1 VNPFA
6 DQAAFMQACGQTID
20 QFNPRQANL
29 YAELI
34 REEHEEFK
42 DAMAEYE
49 KADAVIDLIVVLIG
63 YGLSKGWPMER
74 LWAEVNR
81 SNMAKVDAE
90 TGMVKRRH
98 DGKILKPDGWTPPNL
113 RAIIEE

>member
-1 VNPFA
+1 MNPFA
-6 DQAAFMQACGQTID
+6 DQAAFMQACGQSID

-42 DAMAEYE
+42 
-49 KADAVIDLIVVLIG
+49 
-63 YGLSKGWPMER
+63 
-74 LWAEVNR
+74 
-81 SNMAKVDAE
+81 VDPE
-90 TGMVKRRH
+90 TGVVKRRH
-98 DGKILKPDGWTPPNL
+98 DGKILKPNGWTPPNL